1 MDRITMIIE
10 CINCSV
16 KFNLNEH
23 ILKPNG
29 SKVRCKRCGQIFIA
43 FPIFPDRNEQL
54 LPTENEIATKEANNH
69 KIETNSAEQRI
80 NHRIKISVPASCI
93 STDADGNSLN
103 FNIGRITDV
112 SKEWLAI
119 EIFCSSPFEY
129 SSISFIT
136 LDDKEIQIK
145 GKVVRTKR
153 NALGKRKIEL
163 SLVGTPSEIADFVS
177 QLVRYQHHTSSP
189 VDKIQKAEKSQYT
202 INL

>member
-1 MDRITMIIE
+1 MIIE
-10 CINCSV
+10 CINCSR

-23 ILKPNG
+23 ILNPNG
-29 SKVRCKRCGQIFIA
+29 SKVRCTKCEQIFRA
-43 FPIFPDRNEQL
+43 FPTYLDRYKQS
-54 LPTENEIATKEANNH
+54 LPTENEMTTIEVNNH
-69 KIETNSAEQRI
+69 KTDTASSEQRMG
-80 NHRIKISVPASCI
+80 HRIKVSVPASCI
-93 STDADGNSLN
+93 STDADGNSLD
-103 FNIGRITDV
+103 FNMGRITDV
-112 SKEWLAI
+112 SKEGLAI

-129 SSISFIT
+129 SSLSFIT

-163 SLVGTPSEIADFVS
+163 SLIGTPREISDFVS

-202 INL
+202 INR

>member
-1 MDRITMIIE
+1 MIIE
-10 CINCSV
+10 CINCSI

-23 ILKPNG
+23 ILDPNG
-29 SKVRCKRCGQIFIA
+29 SKVRCTKCGQIFRA
-43 FPIFPDRNEQL
+43 FPTYLDRYKQS
-54 LPTENEIATKEANNH
+54 LPTENEMNTKEVNNH
-69 KIETNSAEQRI
+69 KTDTPPTEQKI
-80 NHRIKISVPASCI
+80 NQSIKVSVPASCI
-93 STDADGNSLN
+93 STDANGNSLD

-112 SKEWLAI
+112 SQENISI
-119 EIFCSSPFEY
+119 EIFCNSSFEFI
-129 SSISFIT
+129 SISFIT

-145 GKVVRTKR
+145 GKVVRTKI

-177 QLVRYQHHTSSP
+177 QLVRYQHHTTSP